1 MTRSPN
7 LVLEG
12 IGKIKIPS
20 INSRLKKTPV
30 FLLRYSV
37 IGITQNFFLSYFLR
51 YPLQYE
57 SFQQEKHQ
65 IFFARHKIIF
75 SSLFRLPP
83 TQQESLEL
91 RLEPVG
97 LNIGQKVLLALMR
110 LGSFYLS

>member
-37 IGITQNFFLSYFLR
+37 IGITQNFFSVILFTLPPTVREFSAR
-51 YPLQYE
+51 KT
-57 SFQQEKHQ
+57 SD
-65 IFFARHKIIF
+65 FFARHKIIF